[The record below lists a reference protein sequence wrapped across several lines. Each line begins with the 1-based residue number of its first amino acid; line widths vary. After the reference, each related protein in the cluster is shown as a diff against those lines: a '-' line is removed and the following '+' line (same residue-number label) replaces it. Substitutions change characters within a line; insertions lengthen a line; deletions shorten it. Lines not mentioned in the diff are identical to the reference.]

1 MNKTI
6 LLLGAS
12 NEANGKL
19 SQMAIDRLECAY
31 SVYTNN
37 SSVRFLC
44 TGGLGEHFNTTITIH
59 AEYLQQWLLFKGVRN
74 EEFLPHITSS
84 NTYEDIQGL
93 SDVINCISNDLLIVV
108 TSDFHIQRVQI
119 LYEMLICHE
128 NVIFIPAT
136 SKLTDSELLTRIAHE
151 EKAIQLLKSKLYGRN
166 EV

>member
-12 NEANGKL
+12 NDANGKL
-19 SQMAIDRLECAY
+19 SQMAINRLECAY

-37 SSVRFLC
+37 SNVKFLC
-44 TGGLGEHFNTTITIH
+44 TGGFGEHFNTTTTLH
-59 AEYLQQWLLFKGVRN
+59 AEYLQQWLLFKGVRS

-93 SDVINCISNDLLIVV
+93 SDVINCISNNLLIIV
-108 TSDFHIQRVQI
+108 TSDFHVERVKM
-119 LYEMLICHE
+119 LYGMLIYHE
-128 NVIFIPAT
+128 NVIFIPAA

-151 EKAIQLLKSKLYGRN
+151 EKAIQLLKSKVYGHH